1 MRWPHPGIIVL
12 VCGGA
17 AIDVAAAFHYDHSR
31 ANVYLLLG
39 LMMSQNGL
47 LWFWAALGTA
57 RFVVRFTL
65 PGIVLLAFTAV
76 LGWDGAG
83 DREVGIVVL
92 FGATAVI
99 LLAVLMPMRIA
110 GRWLVW
116 RPQNGLPRREKAQFS
131 LLSMMEMTA
140 GVGVLAALSK
150 LALAPSDMPRRELT
164 LFLLLSPALSSI
176 VLLMSWALLRNR
188 FRWLLFCA
196 AVVASAATAFLTNA
210 IVGDSRNDTTDIIL
224 THAALLLGYLVVCRL
239 CGYRLVRAEQR
250 RTDHAM

>member
-1 MRWPHPGIIVL
+1 MVCFGSGQRWAPRGLSSDSRCRELSSWRSPQSSAGMVP
-12 VCGGA
+12 
-17 AIDVAAAFHYDHSR
+17 AIEKSALLS
-31 ANVYLLLG
+31 YL
-39 LMMSQNGL
+39 
-47 LWFWAALGTA
+47 AH
-57 RFVVRFTL
+57 
-65 PGIVLLAFTAV
+65 
-76 LGWDGAG
+76 
-83 DREVGIVVL
+83 
-92 FGATAVI
+92 TAVI

-116 RPQNGLPRREKAQFS
+116 RPQNGQPRREKAQFS

-196 AVVASAATAFLTNA
+196 AVVASAATAVLTNA

-224 THAALLLGYLVVCRL
+224 THAALLIGYLVVCRL